1 MAVESSLS
9 RLRGLRSSRS
19 RRTKQAKAFAYVVCT
34 IIGIMY
40 IFPFY
45 WMVITALKT
54 DVQIFKWPPDLIPLT
69 PVWSNFIEAT
79 RYIPFWRYMGNTVV
93 ICTLAVIGTVISCVL
108 TAYGFSRVNWR
119 GRDVVFAVYLST
131 IMLPGQ
137 VTMIPLYIVFRN
149 LGWVGTI
156 KPLVVPTFF
165 GSAFYVFLLRQFMMT
180 IPVELT
186 DAALIDGAN
195 EAQTLW
201 SVILPLLKPA
211 ISTVALFTFLGN
223 YRDFLGPLIYLT
235 EQKQWTISLG
245 LQMFKNMYGAQWQ
258 LMMAAS
264 ALTMLPTVVLF
275 FFTQRT
281 FIEGITM
288 TGIKS

>member
-1 MAVESSLS
+1 MAIPSSL
-9 RLRGLRSSRS
+9 RTTGGWRASRS
-19 RRTKQAKAFAYVVCT
+19 RRDRLAKVFAYAICTLIGFAYV
-34 IIGIMY
+34 
-40 IFPFY
+40 FPFY

-54 DVQIFKWPPDLIPLT
+54 DQQIFKWPPQLIPPT
-69 PVWSNFIEAT
+69 PVWWNFVEAT
-79 RYIPFWRYMGNTVV
+79 RYIPFWLYMKNTLI
-93 ICTLAVIGTVISCVL
+93 ICTVAVIGTILSCVL
-108 TAYGFSRVNWR
+108 VAYGFSRINWR
-119 GRDVVFAVYLST
+119 GRDVVFTIYLST

-137 VTMIPLYIVFRN
+137 VTMIPLYIIFRHLN
-149 LGWVGTI
+149 WVGTI
-156 KPLVVPTFF
+156 RPLVVPTFF
-165 GSAFYVFLLRQFMMT
+165 GSAFYVFLLRQFLMT
-180 IPVELT
+180 IPLELT
-186 DAALIDGAN
+186 DAARIDGAN
-195 EAQTLW
+195 ELGTLYRI
-201 SVILPLLKPA
+201 ILPLMKPA

-235 EQKQWTISLG
+235 EQKQWTVSLG
-245 LQMFKNMYGAQWQ
+245 LQMFKNMYGLQWQ